1 MARGVMK
8 PRSGVEWREAE
19 ICYEVMCT
27 EAERRVGLR
36 WFEAKARN
44 DVRCY
49 DVKPSIEVRWSAM
62 A

>member
-1 MARGVMK
+1 M
-8 PRSGVEWREAE
+8 EWREAE